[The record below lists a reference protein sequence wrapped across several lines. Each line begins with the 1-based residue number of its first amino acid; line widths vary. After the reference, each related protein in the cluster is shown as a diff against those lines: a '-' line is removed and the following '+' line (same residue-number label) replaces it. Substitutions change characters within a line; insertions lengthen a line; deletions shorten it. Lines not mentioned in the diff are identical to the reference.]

1 MERGGPIKICYV
13 LAITSTSG
21 FLEIENTSNVAR
33 AFKVLQEVAGKQ
45 EIIIALAPSS
55 EEQLQQQ
62 LQLATAQFMTVII
75 DPTHAETFHLAI
87 RSHINSADA
96 VLIVDAS
103 YGLVTKEQI
112 MRTLDSLTSEIDAV
126 RPVLPFTETLKI
138 IEKDSVVK
146 ETLDRTTVKRVST
159 PELIRVSAI
168 ADSKSDQGWFLPLK
182 SGAHTLEIEG
192 DSKITRINSERD
204 LALSALL
211 LQ

>member
-1 MERGGPIKICYV
+1 MGVHVNICYV
-13 LAITSTSG
+13 LAITSTSA
-21 FLEIENTSNVAR
+21 FLEIENVSNVAR
-33 AFKVLQEVAGKQ
+33 TLKTLQNVAMSREIIVVVSPGNEPVLQDC
-45 EIIIALAPSS
+45 LHSS
-55 EEQLQQQ
+55 SPPFL
-62 LQLATAQFMTVII
+62 TIGV
-75 DPTHAETFHLAI
+75 DPTDAGALLLALKN
-87 RSHINSADA
+87 HFKGADA

-103 YGLVTKEQI
+103 YPLVTKEQI
-112 MRTLDSLTSEIDAV
+112 VRTLESLTSEIDAV

-159 PELIRVSAI
+159 PELIRVLAI

-182 SGAHTLEIEG
+182 SGARTLAIKG

-204 LALSALL
+204 LGLSALL